1 MKEEWL
7 MPSAVVPVDAKT
19 TAALVNEVKRL
30 IGVVGSMALNQQRTW
45 VGLTEKE
52 IHQAFCHVEYET
64 PNDWNKDPESWCIA
78 NAKYLQAILKEK
90 NHEQP

>member
-1 MKEEWL
+1 MDEMGFKCNPL
-7 MPSAVVPVDAKT
+7 Y
-19 TAALVNEVKRL
+19 TAPPKAAE
-30 IGVVGSMALNQQRTW
+30 W
-45 VGLTEKE
+45 VGLTDEE

-90 NHEQP
+90 NHG